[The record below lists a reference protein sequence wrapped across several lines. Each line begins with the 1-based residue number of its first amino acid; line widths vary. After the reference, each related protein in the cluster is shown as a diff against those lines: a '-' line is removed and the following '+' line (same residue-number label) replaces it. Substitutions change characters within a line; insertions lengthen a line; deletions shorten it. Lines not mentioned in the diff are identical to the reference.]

1 MAAWVVFGT
10 IHINSNSAWR
20 IPSALQALP
29 AIIQCSFAF
38 VCPDSP
44 RHLYYKGHHAEA
56 KAMIIKYHSDGQD
69 DDLAQWEYDEIAVA
83 LDAEQALPKGI
94 FAPLFNALKK
104 TGYRKRL
111 FIIMWLAICSQAS
124 GNSFISYYLSPV
136 LRSTGITGQ
145 LQQTIINAT
154 SQILSWLSAMAFT
167 VLPARVGRRTLF
179 LSSLALLLLVVS
191 GITAASAVFSQNP
204 NNKAASYSVVALIY
218 LFSPCYK

>member
-83 LDAEQALPKGI
+83 LDAEQDLPKGI

-111 FIIMWLAICSQAS
+111 FIIMWLAICSQPLETVLSRTTSLPSSARPALLAS
-124 GNSFISYYLSPV
+124 SNRQLSMPQARFSRGSQRWRLLSSRPELAGAPSSFRHWRFSSSLSVASRP
-136 LRSTGITGQ
+136 LRPCFPRTPTTRQ
-145 LQQTIINAT
+145 RA
-154 SQILSWLSAMAFT
+154 ILS
-167 VLPARVGRRTLF
+167 
-179 LSSLALLLLVVS
+179 
-191 GITAASAVFSQNP
+191 
-204 NNKAASYSVVALIY
+204 
-218 LFSPCYK
+218 